1 MVWESSAAA
10 TIVLVWRGTGIAS
23 VAPVRCSE
31 VRVNVGPGTLWLMYG
46 GIEGLSSSDL
56 DSQGM
61 KGEILWKLGRYE
73 KVQLSRLAGAR
84 LDREGIPGRM
94 SYCRG

>member
-10 TIVLVWRGTGIAS
+10 TIALVWRGTGIAS
-23 VAPVRCSE
+23 VAPVRCNE
-31 VRVNVGPGTLWLMYG
+31 VRLNVGPGTLWLLYA

-61 KGEILWKLGRYE
+61 KRGNPLETGKVRESTIKPLGR
-73 KVQLSRLAGAR
+73 RA
-84 LDREGIPGRM
+84 P
-94 SYCRG
+94 